1 MNALP
6 SGGPDHESAPEPVT
20 GPVTGPVTSPFP
32 ELFRGL
38 FDDAAVFP
46 PGNLAVA
53 DAVPAH
59 RRHRAAWYAE
69 AVGPL
74 LCGAG
79 RLGELAAAVTN
90 SPAVAGTSA
99 SHGDTSGGVA
109 GADGS
114 VAAEDRPLKVGLVLP
129 GGSTELAPALAAAA
143 PFELAGVELATR
155 DAAEAVAALDR
166 LLPPDIPAA
175 VELPRE
181 LLRGDGLDAALDVL
195 VDSPYRAKFRT
206 GGLVAE
212 AFPSEDELAAFLVG
226 CARRGL
232 PYKCTAGLHNAVRHT
247 DPETGFEHHGFLNVL
262 LAAQETDLAAAA
274 AVLAERDGE
283 VLAKAAR
290 ALTDRQV
297 VMIRNSFTAFGTCSI
312 AEPLGDLAELG
323 LLSSPS
329 PLHQEDR

>member
-6 SGGPDHESAPEPVT
+6 SGGVI
-20 GPVTGPVTSPFP
+20 P

-46 PGNLAVA
+46 PGNLPVA
-53 DAVPAH
+53 EAVPAH
-59 RRHRAAWYAE
+59 RAHRAAWYAE
-69 AVGPL
+69 AVGPF

-79 RLGELAAAVTN
+79 RLGALAAAV
-90 SPAVAGTSA
+90 SAGAVPGA
-99 SHGDTSGGVA
+99 A
-109 GADGS
+109 GADDS
-114 VAAEDRPLKVGLVLP
+114 VVAGDRPLKVGLVLP
-129 GGSTELAPALAAAA
+129 GGSIELAPALAAAA

-166 LLPPDIPAA
+166 LLPPDVPAA

-181 LLRGDGLDAALDVL
+181 LLRGDGLDAVLDVL

-212 AFPSEDELAAFLVG
+212 AFPDEDELAAFLTG
-226 CARRGL
+226 CAQRGL

-262 LAAQETDLAAAA
+262 LAAQETDRAAAA

-290 ALTDRQV
+290 ALTDRQIV
-297 VMIRNSFTAFGTCSI
+297 VIRNSFTAFGTCSI
-312 AEPLGDLAELG
+312 AEPLGDLAALG

>member
-1 MNALP
+1 MSALH
-6 SGGPDHESAPEPVT
+6 SGGAVPELVPAPI
-20 GPVTGPVTSPFP
+20 P
-32 ELFRGL
+32 ELFHGL

-46 PGNLAVA
+46 PGDLPVVE
-53 DAVPAH
+53 AVPAH
-59 RRHRAAWYAE
+59 RAHRAAWYAE
-69 AVGPL
+69 AVGPF

-79 RLGELAAAVTN
+79 RLGELTAAA
-90 SPAVAGTSA
+90 AG
-99 SHGDTSGGVA
+99 
-109 GADGS
+109 
-114 VAAEDRPLKVGLVLP
+114 DRPLKVGLVLP

-166 LLPPDIPAA
+166 LLPPDVPAA

-181 LLRGDGLDAALDVL
+181 LLRGDGLDAVLDVL

-212 AFPSEDELAAFLVG
+212 AFPDEDELAAFLTG

-247 DPETGFEHHGFLNVL
+247 DPETGFKHHGFLNVL
-262 LAAQETDLAAAA
+262 LAAQETDRAAAA

-283 VLAKAAR
+283 VLAKAVR
-290 ALTDRQV
+290 SLTDRQV
-297 VMIRNSFTAFGTCSI
+297 TVIRNSFTAFGTCSI
-312 AEPLGDLAELG
+312 AEPLGDLASLG

>member
-1 MNALP
+1 MSELP
-6 SGGPDHESAPEPVT
+6 PGGV
-20 GPVTGPVTSPFP
+20 VP

-46 PGNLAVA
+46 PGNLPVA

-59 RRHRAAWYAE
+59 LVHRAAWYAE

-79 RLGELAAAVTN
+79 RLGELAAAAAGGAAVTDAA
-90 SPAVAGTSA
+90 SAGGSA
-99 SHGDTSGGVA
+99 AGSAAAGGTA
-109 GADGS
+109 GAGD
-114 VAAEDRPLKVGLVLP
+114 APLRIGLVLP
-129 GGSTELAPALAAAA
+129 GGSAELAPALAAAA
-143 PFELAGVELATR
+143 PFDLTGVELATR
-155 DAAEAVAALDR
+155 DAAEAIAELDR
-166 LLPPDIPAA
+166 LLPPHVPAA

-181 LLRGDGLDAALDVL
+181 LLRGDGLDAVLDAL

-212 AFPSEDELAAFLVG
+212 AFPDEAELAAFLTG
-226 CARRGL
+226 CAQRGL

-247 DPETGFEHHGFLNVL
+247 DRETGFEHHGFLNVL
-262 LAAQETDLAAAA
+262 LAAQETDPATAA

-283 VLAKAAR
+283 VLAKAVR

-297 VMIRNSFTAFGTCSI
+297 TVIRNSFTAFGTCSI
-312 AEPLGDLAELG
+312 AEPLGDLAALG
-323 LLSSPS
+323 LLSSPA
-329 PLHQEDR
+329 PQHQEDR

>member
-1 MNALP
+1 M
-6 SGGPDHESAPEPVT
+6 SAPVST
-20 GPVTGPVTSPFP
+20 GVIP

-46 PGNLAVA
+46 PGNLPVA
-53 DAVPAH
+53 EAVPAH
-59 RRHRAAWYAE
+59 RVHRTAWYAE

-79 RLGELAAAVTN
+79 RLGELAAV
-90 SPAVAGTSA
+90 PP
-99 SHGDTSGGVA
+99 TSGAVGGAQEA
-109 GADGS
+109 GAT
-114 VAAEDRPLKVGLVLP
+114 PLRVGLVLP
-129 GGSTELAPALAAAA
+129 GGSAELAPALAAAA

-155 DAAEAVAALDR
+155 DAAEAVAELDR
-166 LLPPDIPAA
+166 LLPPHVPAA

-181 LLRGDGLDAALDVL
+181 LLRGDGLDAVLDVL

-212 AFPSEDELAAFLVG
+212 AFPDEDELAAFLTG
-226 CARRGL
+226 CALRGL

-262 LAAQETDLAAAA
+262 LAARETDRAAAA

-290 ALTDRQV
+290 SLTDRQV
-297 VMIRNSFTAFGTCSI
+297 TVIRNSFTAFGTCSI
-312 AEPLGDLAELG
+312 AEPLGDLAALG
-323 LLSSPS
+323 LLSSPD
-329 PLHQEDR
+329 PLPQEDR

>member
-1 MNALP
+1 MSALP
-6 SGGPDHESAPEPVT
+6 PGGVI
-20 GPVTGPVTSPFP
+20 P

-46 PGNLAVA
+46 PGNLPVVE
-53 DAVPAH
+53 AVPAH
-59 RRHRAAWYAE
+59 RAHRAAWYAE

-79 RLGELAAAVTN
+79 RLRELAAAVVN
-90 SPAVAGTSA
+90 SPAAADASAATDSAAVTAAAAEGGT
-99 SHGDTSGGVA
+99 A
-109 GADGS
+109 GADGP
-114 VAAEDRPLKVGLVLP
+114 AAGDWPLKVGLVLP
-129 GGSTELAPALAAAA
+129 GGSTELAQALAAVA

-155 DAAEAVAALDR
+155 DAAEAVAELDR
-166 LLPPDIPAA
+166 LLPPGVPAA
-175 VELPRE
+175 VEVPRE
-181 LLRGDGLDAALDVL
+181 LLRGDGLDAVLDVL
-195 VDSPYRAKFRT
+195 LDSPYRAKFRT
-206 GGLVAE
+206 GGVVAE
-212 AFPSEDELAAFLVG
+212 AFPDEDELAAFLTG

-262 LAAQETDLAAAA
+262 LAAQETDRATAAT
-274 AVLAERDGE
+274 VLAERDGE

-297 VMIRNSFTAFGTCSI
+297 TVIRNSFTAFGTCSI
-312 AEPLGDLAELG
+312 TEPLGDLAALG
-323 LLSSPS
+323 LLPPPS

>member
-6 SGGPDHESAPEPVT
+6 SGGVI
-20 GPVTGPVTSPFP
+20 P

-46 PGNLAVA
+46 PGNLPLAE
-53 DAVPAH
+53 AVPAH
-59 RRHRAAWYAE
+59 RAHRAAWYAE
-69 AVGPL
+69 AVGPF

-79 RLGELAAAVTN
+79 RLGELAAAV
-90 SPAVAGTSA
+90 SAGSVPGA
-99 SHGDTSGGVA
+99 A
-109 GADGS
+109 GADDS
-114 VAAEDRPLKVGLVLP
+114 VVAGDRPLKVGLVLP
-129 GGSTELAPALAAAA
+129 GGSIELAPALAAAA

-166 LLPPDIPAA
+166 LLPPDVPAA

-181 LLRGDGLDAALDVL
+181 LLRGDGLDAVLDVL

-212 AFPSEDELAAFLVG
+212 AFPDEAELAAFLTG
-226 CARRGL
+226 CAQRGL

-262 LAAQETDLAAAA
+262 LAAQETDRAAAA

-290 ALTDRQV
+290 ALTDRQIV
-297 VMIRNSFTAFGTCSI
+297 VIRNSFTAFGTCSI
-312 AEPLGDLAELG
+312 AEPLGDLAALG

>member
-1 MNALP
+1 MSGLP
-6 SGGPDHESAPEPVT
+6 TGGVI
-20 GPVTGPVTSPFP
+20 P

-46 PGNLAVA
+46 PGNLPVA
-53 DAVPAH
+53 GAVPAH
-59 RRHRAAWYAE
+59 RAHRTAWYSD

-79 RLGELAAAVTN
+79 RLGELAAAV
-90 SPAVAGTSA
+90 GT
-99 SHGDTSGGVA
+99 
-109 GADGS
+109 GS
-114 VAAEDRPLKVGLVLP
+114 AAETGGGPLRVGLVLP

-143 PFELAGVELATR
+143 PFETAGVELATR
-155 DAAEAVAALDR
+155 DAAEAVAELDR

-175 VELPRE
+175 IEVPRE
-181 LLRGDGLDAALDVL
+181 LLRGDGLDAVLDIL

-212 AFPSEDELAAFLVG
+212 AFPDEAELAAFLTG
-226 CARRGL
+226 CAQRGL

-262 LAAQETDLAAAA
+262 LAAQETDPAAAA
-274 AVLAERDGE
+274 AVLAERDGGI
-283 VLAKAAR
+283 LAKAVH

-297 VMIRNSFTAFGTCSI
+297 TVIRNSFTAFGTCSI
-312 AEPLGDLAELG
+312 AEPLGDLAALG